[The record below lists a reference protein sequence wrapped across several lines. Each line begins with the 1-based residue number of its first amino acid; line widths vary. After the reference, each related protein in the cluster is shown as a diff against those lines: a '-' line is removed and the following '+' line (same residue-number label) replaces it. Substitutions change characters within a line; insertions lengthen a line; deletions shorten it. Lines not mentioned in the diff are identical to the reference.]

1 MSYGQVLQFAYENL
15 VKWFKKCKYLL
26 YPVFWNWLVFI
37 SECPLFMKFQR
48 RKSTGPQLYV
58 FSDALFRRLVW
69 NWSHN
74 ACSVTWKFQTLDNMF
89 NRNNSD
95 DCCSQLKRPKKPK
108 LLIDFK
114 IKANFGQRFYFKT
127 IWFWVTQRSKD
138 NDLGKI
144 LITFQIFSV
153 EN

>member
-58 FSDALFRRLVW
+58 FSDALFSRLVW

-74 ACSVTWKFQTLDNMF
+74 ACSVTWKFQTLDNIF

-95 DCCSQLKRPKKPK
+95 DCCSQLKRPKKTQTTDWFQNQGE
-108 LLIDFK
+108 LWTEILFQDQLILSYATFK
-114 IKANFGQRFYFKT
+114 R
-127 IWFWVTQRSKD
+127 
-138 NDLGKI
+138 
-144 LITFQIFSV
+144 
-153 EN
+153 

>member
-58 FSDALFRRLVW
+58 FSDALFPRLVW

-74 ACSVTWKFQTLDNMF
+74 ACSVTWKFQTLDNIF

-95 DCCSQLKRPKKPK
+95 DCCSQLKGQKNPTDWFQNQGE
-108 LLIDFK
+108 LWTEILFQDHLILSYATFK
-114 IKANFGQRFYFKT
+114 R
-127 IWFWVTQRSKD
+127 
-138 NDLGKI
+138 
-144 LITFQIFSV
+144 
-153 EN
+153 

>member
-1 MSYGQVLQFAYENL
+1 MSCGQVLQFAYENL
-15 VKWFKKCKYLL
+15 VKWFKKCKY
-26 YPVFWNWLVFI
+26 FGIQTSFF
-37 SECPLFMKFQR
+37 SEFPLFKKYQR
-48 RKSTGPQLYV
+48 RESTGPQLDV
-58 FSDALFRRLVW
+58 FSDSLFPRLVW

-74 ACSVTWKFQTLDNMF
+74 ACSVTWKFQTLDNIF

-95 DCCSQLKRPKKPK
+95 DCCSQLKRPKTK

-114 IKANFGQRFYFKT
+114 IKANFGQTFYFKT
-127 IWFWVTQRSKD
+127 IWFLVTQRSKD
-138 NDLGKI
+138 NDLGNI